1 ASAAP
6 GRNSPPPSLQ
16 TARPS
21 VHLFAPRT
29 GAGDQ
34 QPSRTPV
41 TPRSHRAKD
50 LLRKQNQNRRP
61 RLASAQFPGRD
72 VCAAGGVFHHLPD
85 RATPVG
91 PRPPSVTAKRT
102 VNTYGRRPERASR
115 PRYLFLRSP
124 RRTSFRRC
132 WKPCAVLFGRG
143 ALPTRTSKPG

>member
-1 ASAAP
+1 IEPAASAAP

-102 VNTYGRRPERASR
+102 VNTYTYHVCRGNCAKTR
-115 PRYLFLRSP
+115 PR
-124 RRTSFRRC
+124 FR
-132 WKPCAVLFGRG
+132 KGRKY
-143 ALPTRTSKPG
+143 PTVWNRG